1 MEELE
6 QEIKRVELLYS
17 KLEKTENGTN
27 DDWYYSGMLKGL
39 REALRLVK
47 KLTING
53 FVSSYLIK
61 FNEVDAEGNMHLPN
75 SINIES
81 LNNLKVSGQ
90 IKDFEIDEN
99 GVKVIKD
106 FRLESGS
113 L

>member
-1 MEELE
+1 M
-6 QEIKRVELLYS
+6 S
-17 KLEKTENGTN
+17 KNNKKTENKQCIIP
-27 DDWYYSGMLKGL
+27 S
-39 REALRLVK
+39 V
-47 KLTING
+47 
-53 FVSSYLIK
+53 VSSSLIK
-61 FNEVDAEGNMHLPN
+61 FNEVDAQGNMYLPD

-81 LNNLKVSGQ
+81 LNNLKIRGQ

>member
-1 MEELE
+1 MTTQEKLNNVLGYLTAMSFDKPELSNDL
-6 QEIKRVELLYS
+6 VEPLNTLS
-17 KLEKTENGTN
+17 EAISEVENLSL
-27 DDWYYSGMLKGL
+27 SGL
-39 REALRLVK
+39 
-47 KLTING
+47 
-53 FVSSYLIK
+53 VSSSLIK
-61 FNEVDAEGNMHLPN
+61 FNEVDAQGNMYLPD

-81 LNNLKVSGQ
+81 LNNLKIRGQ